1 MGILQT
7 LFGDDAA
14 VLYERDFQ
22 LLLLASLSS
31 PLGASVVSPI
41 LEGLTGPLGVSSARA
56 GLLMAVFTAPAIVLI
71 PLVGVL
77 SDRVGRKP
85 VLTGGLLLFGLA
97 GLAVTLTTDFRSV
110 LGLRFLQ
117 GVGYTG
123 IAPVLITSVGDIFAD
138 DADAEASAQGLRF
151 TAVGVSL
158 TVFPVLSGALVVLAW
173 QYPFYLYGL
182 AVPTALVVWALFEE
196 PTAADAVGPN
206 GADAGHAD
214 DADKPVRDGSTR
226 ALLSLTTHPRVAAT
240 LVGRAVPSFLW
251 FVFLTYNSVVV
262 VRFLG
267 GSAGV
272 AGLLVAAASVASSV
286 SSTQSGRI
294 TAAFDTRVVP
304 MFAST
309 TAIGAGVLALVFAP
323 STLVAGVGVVFAG
336 AGFGLGLTLYRSALT
351 GSAPVELRGGLVSL
365 GESAGRL
372 GSTVAP
378 VLTGAVVA
386 VAAPT
391 LGPVDSVRWGVVG
404 VVAAA
409 VLVGVVSV
417 AVVDRFDA
425 PARSRAGTSTA
436 D

>member
-14 VLYERDFQ
+14 VLYERNFQ

-41 LEGLTGPLGVSSARA
+41 LEGLTGPLGVSSAQA
-56 GLLMAVFTAPAIVLI
+56 GLLMAVFTAPAILLI
-71 PLVGVL
+71 PVVGVL

-97 GLAVTLTTDFRSV
+97 GVAVSLTTDFRVV

-151 TAVGVSL
+151 TAVGLSL

-182 AVPTALVVWALFEE
+182 AVPTALVVWLLFEE
-196 PTAADAVGPN
+196 PAADA
-206 GADAGHAD
+206 
-214 DADKPVRDGSTR
+214 DGSEGDNSPR
-226 ALLSLTTHPRVAAT
+226 ALLSLASHPRVAAT

-272 AGLLVAAASVASSV
+272 AGVLVAAASVASSV

-304 MFAST
+304 MFATT
-309 TAIGAGVLALVFAP
+309 TAIGAGILALAFAP
-323 STLVAGVGVVFAG
+323 SVLVAGVGVVLAG
-336 AGFGLGLTLYRSALT
+336 AGFGVGLTLYRSALT

-386 VAAPT
+386 LAQPAFGPT
-391 LGPVDSVRWGVVG
+391 DSVRWGILAV
-404 VVAAA
+404 VVAG
-409 VLVGVVSV
+409 VLVGVTSV
-417 AVVDRFDA
+417 AVVDRYDA
-425 PARSRAGTSTA
+425 PARSRTAATA

>member
-1 MGILQT
+1 MSILQT

-14 VLYERDFQ
+14 VLYERNFQ

-56 GLLMAVFTAPAIVLI
+56 GLLMAVFTAPAVVLI
-71 PLVGVL
+71 PAVGVL
-77 SDRVGRKP
+77 SDRWGRKP
-85 VLTGGLLLFGLA
+85 ILTGGLLLFGLA
-97 GLAVTLTTDFRSV
+97 GLAIPLTTDFRVV

-138 DADAEASAQGLRF
+138 DSDAEASAQGLRF
-151 TAVGVSL
+151 TAVGISL
-158 TVFPVLSGALVVLAW
+158 TVFPVLSGALVALAW

-182 AVPTALVVWALFEE
+182 AVPTALVVFLLFDD
-196 PTAADAVGPN
+196 PADESEREG
-206 GADAGHAD
+206 
-214 DADKPVRDGSTR
+214 DGSVG
-226 ALLSLTTHPRVAAT
+226 ALLSLASHPRVAAT

-262 VRFLG
+262 VRFLD
-267 GSAGV
+267 GSPGV
-272 AGLLVAAASVASSV
+272 AGVLVAAASVASSV
-286 SSTQSGRI
+286 SAAQSGRI

-304 MFAST
+304 MFVTT
-309 TAIGAGVLALVFAP
+309 TAIGAGIVALAFAP
-323 STLVAGVGVVFAG
+323 SALVAGAGVVLAG
-336 AGFGLGLTLYRSALT
+336 AGFGVGLTLYRSALT
-351 GSAPVELRGGLVSL
+351 GSAPVDLRGGLVSL

-372 GSTVAP
+372 GSTIAP
-378 VLTGAVVA
+378 VLTGAVIA
-386 VAAPT
+386 LAEPA
-391 LGPVDSVRWGVVG
+391 LGSAEAVRWGILG
-404 VVAAA
+404 VVAAG

-417 AVVDRFDA
+417 AVVDRHDV
-425 PARSRAGTSTA
+425 PARSSSPRAA

>member
-1 MGILQT
+1 MGVLQT
-7 LFGDDAA
+7 LFGDDAR
-14 VLYERDFQ
+14 VLYERNFQ

-41 LEGLTGPLGVSSARA
+41 LEGLTGPLGVSSTRV
-56 GLLMAVFTAPAIVLI
+56 GLLMAVFTAPAVVLI
-71 PLVGVL
+71 PVVGVL

-85 VLTGGLLLFGLA
+85 VLTAGLLLFGLA
-97 GLAVTLTTDFRSV
+97 GLAVPLTTDFRVV

-138 DADAEASAQGLRF
+138 DDEAEAAAQGLRF

-173 QYPFYLYGL
+173 QYPFLLYGL
-182 AVPTALVVWALFEE
+182 AVPTALVVFLLFEE
-196 PTAADAVGPN
+196 PTAE
-206 GADAGHAD
+206 AGNDGD
-214 DADKPVRDGSTR
+214 DSVR
-226 ALLSLTTHPRVAAT
+226 ALLALAAHPRVAAT

-262 VRFLG
+262 VRLLD
-267 GSAGV
+267 ANPGV
-272 AGLLVAAASVASSV
+272 AGLLVAVASVASSV

-304 MFAST
+304 MLVAT
-309 TAIGAGVLALVFAP
+309 TAVGGGVAALAFAP
-323 STLVAGVGVVFAG
+323 SVLVAGVGVVFTG
-336 AGFGLGLTLYRSALT
+336 AGFGVGLTLYRSALT
-351 GSAPVELRGGLVSL
+351 GSAPTDLRGGLVSL

-378 VLTGAVVA
+378 VLTGAVIA
-386 VAAPT
+386 VAEPS
-391 LGPVDSVRWGVVG
+391 LGGTGAIRWGVFG
-404 VVAAA
+404 VVVA
-409 VLVGVVSV
+409 GVVVGALSV
-417 AVVDRFDA
+417 AVVHRYDLPTPS
-425 PARSRAGTSTA
+425 PAATTA